1 MWTWGRLFNLSDL
14 QISYSNITYF
24 SGYDEK
30 SLRQWVDVQHL
41 PQHPAHNLSST
52 NTCPPAPGPP
62 KKAAHRVHKTRVPT
76 LISLPS
82 PPTPTP
88 PLFPDWK
95 SREAQTSNLECSV
108 EDSPINHSRL
118 DHSLNLWTHFLIN
131 FLLSGFTFISSKCY
145 SLSSAR
151 EFMLASSI
159 HLPTSAVNSYP
170 SKELIFL
177 KECLFFLVN
186 KLHPSKSLRA
196 LPTPPLQTYWT
207 CTWKT
212 GYLSLSLTVVFP
224 STLISAFPYQFA
236 FVS

>member
-1 MWTWGRLFNLSDL
+1 MKWKEPLDFIIRQTGIQILGLLVTMWTWGRLFNLSDL

-52 NTCPPAPGPP
+52 NTRPPAPGPP

-82 PPTPTP
+82 PLTPTP

-118 DHSLNLWTHFLIN
+118 DHSLNLWAHLLLNQLPLVRIHLYF
-131 FLLSGFTFISSKCY
+131 FQVLLSLLCKGIYACFQHSSPNLC
-145 SLSSAR
+145 
-151 EFMLASSI
+151 
-159 HLPTSAVNSYP
+159 
-170 SKELIFL
+170 
-177 KECLFFLVN
+177 C
-186 KLHPSKSLRA
+186 
-196 LPTPPLQTYWT
+196 
-207 CTWKT
+207 
-212 GYLSLSLTVVFP
+212 
-224 STLISAFPYQFA
+224 
-236 FVS
+236 